1 MTAATKTNYIISA
14 VPESAVDEFVSFMQV
29 FRKKTGCTFRFKAD
43 GRTTQPV
50 SDFPQDS

>member
-1 MTAATKTNYIISA
+1 MTAATQTNYIISA
-14 VPESAVDEFVSFMQV
+14 VPESAVEEFVSFMQV

-43 GRTTQPV
+43 GRTAQPV